1 MKRLGVCL
9 VLVLLAL
16 LAAHAKQ
23 KKKESQAKAADS
35 SRLALPLTP
44 SQQINERISEM
55 LAAWQIGDTEMMH
68 KYYADDVTVVSG
80 LDQPLIMGW
89 QNYLAAYERQRAR
102 ISQAQIVRRNT
113 YVNVQGNVAW
123 ASYQWE
129 FTGLVDGK
137 PASERG
143 HTTLIFER
151 RNGAWLI
158 VHNHTSLDAASPPPS
173 PQKPPS

>member
-16 LAAHAKQ
+16 SAARARQ
-23 KKKESQAKAADS
+23 KKESRTKAANS

-44 SQQINERISEM
+44 AQQINERISEM
-55 LAAWQIGDTEMMH
+55 LAAWQIGDTAMMH

-89 QNYLAAYERQRAR
+89 QNYLTAYQRQRAR

-113 YVNVQGNVAW
+113 YVNVQGDVAW

-137 PASERG
+137 PSVDRG
-143 HTTLIFER
+143 HTTLIFEKR
-151 RNGAWLI
+151 TGVWLI
-158 VHNHTSLDAASPPPS
+158 VHNHTSLDSPPPAPP
-173 PQKPPS
+173 PQKPAS

>member
-9 VLVLLAL
+9 ALAL
-16 LAAHAKQ
+16 LALPAARARQ
-23 KKKESQAKAADS
+23 KKKENQTKAAES
-35 SRLALPLTP
+35 SRLSLPLTP
-44 SQQINERISEM
+44 AQEINKRISEM
-55 LAAWQIGDTEMMH
+55 LAAWQIGDTKMMH
-68 KYYADDVTVVSG
+68 RYYANDVTVVSG

-102 ISQAQIVRRNT
+102 ITQAQIVRRNT
-113 YVNVQGNVAW
+113 YVNVQGDVAW

-137 PASERG
+137 PSTDRG
-143 HTTLIFER
+143 HTTLIFEK

-158 VHNHTSLDAASPPPS
+158 VHNHTSLDAASPPP
-173 PQKPPS
+173 KPPR